1 MKTTKAVIQS
11 AVTALALAASAFGA
25 EPMGTAFTYHGRLTQ
40 SACGQSTLNGLYGL
54 RVRLYDALADGAQQG
69 PELTRTV
76 PVTNGLF
83 VTSLDFGA
91 DVFAGDARWL
101 ELEVRTNNPAEPFVL
116 LSPRQELKPTP
127 YAFYADAAKTAEA
140 AEVAGSV
147 PWGGIPD
154 VPPDLADGDDD
165 TTYSS
170 GPGLI
175 LAGTVFRADFAGS
188 GVADKVARS
197 DHNHAG
203 AYEPAGT
210 LHDGLYWK
218 LLGNGGTD
226 PMLNFLGTTDDHP
239 LNLRANDRRVLRLEF
254 PGPSPSPNLIGGHG
268 VNGTAPGVSGATIS
282 GGGLVGSPNVVDAN
296 WGTIGGGSA
305 NWVQG
310 ESEHGTVGGGS
321 WNVISSNSPQATIGG
336 GNANFIDRG
345 SSFAT
350 IDGGHANGLHE
361 ASVASAIGGGISN
374 LIRGSLSATIGGG
387 QNNDVKE
394 GTHATVGGGVLNR
407 IELGMGCT
415 IGGGQDNQINWPYPW
430 ATPVEHATIG
440 GGIGNLIGSDADS
453 ATIAGGAQNDIQDR
467 SPFATVGGGV
477 SNVIETNVPWAT
489 ITGGQGNRIYPH
501 ADAAVIGGGHK
512 NLIQDSATNA
522 TVAGGIE
529 NRVGG
534 SVYAGTIGG
543 GSGNLLEYRAACATV
558 AGGSENDIGAFASSA
573 AIGGGASNS
582 IAPRAVGAVIAGGS
596 QNTNAGV
603 RYDVSNHLAHATI
616 GGGLRNTISTNS
628 PFATIAGGHNNLIR
642 TNASDT
648 TISGGQYNVIERG
661 TSSGSIGGGYANHLY
676 PGASLST
683 VAGGQGNII
692 QTNGG
697 SISGGAWN
705 RIETNAQYATI
716 PGGKEAVARNYGQL
730 AYASGGFTSYPGGDA
745 QTSVHVLRNTQT
757 TGACELFLD
766 GYNKRM
772 TVPPNST
779 WTFDILIVARSR
791 TGVSAGWQIRGV
803 VENDGGG
810 AAFVGTPKTDLLGLE
825 PAPWA
830 ATVNVVGDAL
840 VVTTLA
846 FSDRPVRWVA
856 TVRTAET
863 TYAP

>member
-1 MKTTKAVIQS
+1 MNASILP
-11 AVTALALAASAFGA
+11 AITALAFTLGAMGA

-40 SACGQSTLNGLYGL
+40 SACGQPTLNGLYDL
-54 RVRLYDALADGAQQG
+54 RVRLYDTVGGDGQQG

-83 VTSLDFGA
+83 VTSLDFGPG
-91 DVFAGDARWL
+91 VFAGDARWL

-127 YAFYADAAKTAEA
+127 YAVFAANA
-140 AEVAGSV
+140 ATVPWSGITGFPAGS
-147 PWGGIPD
+147 GFD
-154 VPPDLADGDDD
+154 DGVDND
-165 TTYSS
+165 TTYSA

-175 LAGTVFRADFAGS
+175 LEGTVFRPDFAGT
-188 GVADKVARS
+188 GAADMVARS
-197 DHNHAG
+197 DHHHAG
-203 AYEPAGT
+203 VYEPAGT
-210 LHDGLYWK
+210 LHDDRYWK

-226 PMLNFLGTTDDHP
+226 PLLNFLGTTDDQP

-254 PGPSPSPNLIGGHG
+254 PEGNPSPNLLGGHEA
-268 VNGTAPGVSGATIS
+268 NRTAAGVSGATIG
-282 GGGLVGSPNVVDAN
+282 GGGLSDSPNVVDADL
-296 WGTIGGGSA
+296 GTIGGGSG

-310 ESEHGTVGGGS
+310 ESERGTISGGS
-321 WNVISSNSPQATIGG
+321 WNLISSNSPQATIGG
-336 GNANFIDRG
+336 GNGNLIDRG
-345 SSFAT
+345 SIQAT
-350 IDGGHANGLHE
+350 IDGGHANQVLD
-361 ASVASAIGGGISN
+361 ASLRAVIGGGISN
-374 LIRGSLSATIGGG
+374 LIQGSLSATIAGG
-387 QNNDVKE
+387 QNNEVQE
-394 GTHATVGGGVLNR
+394 GTHGTVGGGTLNR
-407 IELGMGCT
+407 IELGRGCT
-415 IGGGQDNQINWPYPW
+415 IGGGQDNQINWPFPW
-430 ATPVEHATIG
+430 TTPVEHATIA
-440 GGIGNLIGSDADS
+440 GGIGNLIGSDAHS
-453 ATIAGGAQNDIQDR
+453 STIAGGAQNDIQDR

-489 ITGGQGNRIYPH
+489 ISGGQGNRIYPH
-501 ADAAVIGGGHK
+501 GDAATIGGGQV

-522 TVAGGIE
+522 SIAGGME
-529 NRVGG
+529 NQVGS

-543 GSGNLLEYRAACATV
+543 GAGNLLQFRAACATV
-558 AGGSENDIGAFASSA
+558 AGGSKNSIEAFSESA
-573 AIGGGASNS
+573 VIGGGASNS

-616 GGGLRNTISTNS
+616 SGGLRNTISTNC

-642 TNASDT
+642 TNASAST
-648 TISGGQYNVIERG
+648 VGGGEYNVIEREG
-661 TSSGSIGGGYANHLY
+661 SSATVGGGSGNHIHT
-676 PGASLST
+676 GAFLST
-683 VAGGQGNII
+683 VAGGQGNSI
-692 QTNGG
+692 QTNAGT
-697 SISGGAWN
+697 ISGGAWN

-766 GYNKRM
+766 GYNRRM
-772 TVPPNST
+772 TVPLNST
-779 WTFDILIVARSR
+779 WTFDILVVARSR

-803 VENDGGG
+803 VENDAGV
-810 AAFVGTPKTDLLGLE
+810 AAFVGTPKTDLLGPE
-825 PAPWA
+825 PAPWV
-830 ATVNVVGDAL
+830 ATVNVVDDAL
-840 VVTTLA
+840 VITTLA